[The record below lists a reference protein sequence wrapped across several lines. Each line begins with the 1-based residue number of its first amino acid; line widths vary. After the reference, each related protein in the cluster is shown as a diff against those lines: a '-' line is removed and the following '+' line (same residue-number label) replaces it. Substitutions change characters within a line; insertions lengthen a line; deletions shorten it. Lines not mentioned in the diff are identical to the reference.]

1 VNVVSGTPRDIVFT
15 RHGARRGVGWLRE
28 AFAMLWKARVPWLLL
43 LLAYYIALGVINLVP
58 VIGTLAVPLLKPV
71 FAVGFLA
78 AAWTQERGGVPHVRQ
93 LFQGFRS
100 NLRALLVIG
109 VVFVVGVTLSV
120 MATALIDGGKL
131 LDLMSNPPPA
141 DMDRKDA
148 AARVESVLLDSRVQ
162 LGMLFAALCALPVV
176 LAVWFAPGLIV
187 FQDVGAGTA
196 LGASLRA
203 AMANWRPLAV
213 YGLVVFLFAGI
224 LPACRRWRADADDL
238 RIGRGSARGPRLRR
252 VAAVPHA
259 VRRHAAH
266 LGLRE
271 LPRYLPRRG
280 NTGAAAREILNA
292 A

>member
-1 VNVVSGTPRDIVFT
+1 MNVVSGTPRDIVFT

-78 AAWTQERGGVPHVRQ
+78 AAWTQERGGVPHIRQ

-224 LPACRRWRADADDL
+224 LPAVAGGVLMLMTSGLGEGARAVLVYAVLLPYLTLFVATLHISDYVSYRDIFHAGETL
-238 RIGRGSARGPRLRR
+238 APLPARS
-252 VAAVPHA
+252 
-259 VRRHAAH
+259 
-266 LGLRE
+266 
-271 LPRYLPRRG
+271 
-280 NTGAAAREILNA
+280 
-292 A
+292 